1 MLRKFL
7 GRFKQNISVKKL
19 ESNQP
24 VRIWSFVIIL
34 NIVGIIGFLI
44 INNYNIGPGM

>member
-1 MLRKFL
+1 MLSNFL
-7 GRFKQNISVKKL
+7 GRFKEKIALKKL

-24 VRIWSFVIIL
+24 IRIWSFVIIL
-34 NIVGIIGFLI
+34 NVVGFIGFLI